1 MTWEEYY
8 DKFYDWAESTQI
20 KKLSSVEKYGS
31 AEEVTEIMMEF
42 AFDHEDIVNRMARK
56 AIEQKIVFSAEN
68 IRDLTNFVDP
78 SLQARLAIQSV
89 GNFSRDDLELLDGFL
104 DDDVLVKLYRSKG
117 LKVLEM
123 LDDGDYDN
131 LPSVNMDEVMERAK
145 QPTGFFSKLAMAFG
159 IGAGIHQGLSTA
171 GGKKNLKFRV
181 GDHVRVRYRGQ
192 EGTIIDI
199 NGDMYM
205 VSLADGS
212 HVDSFYE
219 NQLERAW

>member
-31 AEEVTEIMMEF
+31 AEEVTEVMMEF

-78 SLQARLAIQSV
+78 SLQAQLAIQSV

-104 DDDVLVKLYRSKG
+104 DDDVLVKLYKSKG
-117 LKVLEM
+117 LKVPEM
-123 LDDGDYDN
+123 LDDADYDDM
-131 LPSVNMDEVMERAK
+131 PSVNIDEVMERAK
-145 QPTGFFSKLAMAFG
+145 QPTGFFSKVAMAFG
-159 IGAGIHQGLSTA
+159 IGAGIYQGLSTA